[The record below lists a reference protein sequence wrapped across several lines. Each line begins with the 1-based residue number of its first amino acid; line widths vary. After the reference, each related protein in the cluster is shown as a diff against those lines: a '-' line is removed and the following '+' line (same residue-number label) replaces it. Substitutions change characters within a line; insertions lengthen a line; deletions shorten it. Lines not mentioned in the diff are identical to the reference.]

1 MPAENFQLM
10 EEEKTEEFIS
20 KEDIESNG
28 IQIYSRLNIIAFSI
42 LFSSIFGAALVVSN
56 LRAVGNRQAAKMVSI
71 FAILYFVA
79 TLVIVMIPSRPMALL
94 TLAINYIGGKI
105 LADHFQ
111 KTLIPG
117 SLDYPKKS
125 ILKPLIISLLICAV
139 IIIFSWNSILG
150 R

>member
-1 MPAENFQLM
+1 ME

-20 KEDIESNG
+20 KEAIESNG
-28 IQIYSRLNIIAFSI
+28 IHLYSRLNIIAFSI
-42 LFSSIFGAALVVSN
+42 LFSSIFGAALLVSN
-56 LRAVGNRQAAKMVSI
+56 LRAVGNKQAAKMVSI

-117 SLDYPKKS
+117 SLNYPKKS
-125 ILKPLIISLLICAV
+125 IAKPLIISLLICAV
-139 IIIFSWNSILG
+139 IIIFSWDSILA

>member
-1 MPAENFQLM
+1 VPAENFQLM

>member
-1 MPAENFQLM
+1 M

-20 KEDIESNG
+20 KEEIESNG

-42 LFSSIFGAALVVSN
+42 LFSSIFGAALLVSN
-56 LRAVGNRQAAKMVSI
+56 LRAVGNKQAAKMVSI

-79 TLVIVMIPSRPMALL
+79 TLVIAMIPSRPNALL

-111 KTLIPG
+111 KTLILG
-117 SLDYPKKS
+117 SLNYPKKS
-125 ILKPLIISLLICAV
+125 IAKPLIISLLICAV
-139 IIIFSWNSILG
+139 IIIFSWDSILA

>member
-1 MPAENFQLM
+1 M
-10 EEEKTEEFIS
+10 EEEKTESYSVE
-20 KEDIESNG
+20 KEIESNG
-28 IQIYSRLNIIAFSI
+28 IKIYSRLNIIAFSI
-42 LFSSIFGAALVVSN
+42 LFSSIFGAALLVSN
-56 LRAVGNRQAAKMVSI
+56 LKTVGNKQAAKMVSI
-71 FAILYFVA
+71 FAILYFIA
-79 TLVIVMIPSRPMALL
+79 TLVIVMIPSKPMALL

-117 SLDYPKKS
+117 SGNYPKKS

>member
-1 MPAENFQLM
+1 ME
-10 EEEKTEEFIS
+10 EEEKTESYSVE
-20 KEDIESNG
+20 KEIESNG

-42 LFSSIFGAALVVSN
+42 LFSSIFGAALLISN
-56 LRAVGNRQAAKMVSI
+56 LRAVGNKQAAKMVSI

-79 TLVIVMIPSRPMALL
+79 TLIIVMIPSKPMALL

-117 SLDYPKKS
+117 SGNYPKKS